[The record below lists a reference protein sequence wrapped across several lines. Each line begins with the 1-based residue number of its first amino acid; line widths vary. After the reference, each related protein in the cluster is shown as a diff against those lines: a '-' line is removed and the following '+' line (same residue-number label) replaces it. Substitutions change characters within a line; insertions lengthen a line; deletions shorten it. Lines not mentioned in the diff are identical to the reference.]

1 MKEYR
6 KNYSNNVSKKTKENH
21 ELKNIEVGMVTN
33 FIKNKIESLSDAD
46 VYTDDD
52 YDSEE
57 DKIIGFR

>member
-6 KNYSNNVSKKTKENH
+6 KNYSNNVSKKTKENQ

>member
-33 FIKNKIESLSDAD
+33 FIKNKIESLSD
-46 VYTDDD
+46 DD
-52 YDSEE
+52 
-57 DKIIGFR
+57 